1 MIVRLAIATPLRRLF
16 DYLPPPGHHPLLQP
30 GMRVSVPFGRQQKI
44 GVILSLEQT
53 SEVPRDKLKAISHVI
68 DEQPL
73 LPASHLDWL
82 SWLSNYYHHSLG
94 DTVFSALPT
103 LLRQNHPAQAKT
115 ISLWQLTTEGRD
127 AQVEQLKRAP
137 KQASLLS
144 ILQADSAGQS
154 SALLDEKIDGWRPA
168 MKKLLEKNWV
178 VEIQQ
183 SSLASHA
190 HISAQAPLRL
200 NQEQHAA
207 CEAVRAGLGSYH
219 CFLLDGVT
227 GSGKT
232 EVYLQII
239 EQVLTRGEQAMVL
252 VPEIGLTP
260 QLLDRFIRRFPQ
272 PMALL
277 HSGLNDTERLNN
289 WLAAKSGEARII
301 IGTRSAIFTPLAK
314 PGIIIID
321 EEHDASFKQG
331 DGLRYHTRDIAL
343 VRANRQGI
351 PVLLGSATPSLESLY
366 NCQQKRFTRLRLQKR
381 AGHAAAPGIE
391 TLDLRNQPMLENI
404 SHALLRETKKHLERG
419 NQVLFFLNR
428 RGFAPT
434 LICHQCG
441 NIEMCRRCDTHMTL
455 HQQSK
460 RLCCHHCGSERPIP
474 HQCPS
479 CGELDIRPQGF
490 GTERVE
496 KALAEHFANYEVIR
510 IDRDT
515 TRRKGSFE
523 ALLDKV
529 HSGAG
534 QILLG
539 TQMLA
544 KGHDFPNVTLV
555 GILDADGGLFSMDFR
570 ATERL
575 AQLVTQVA
583 GRAGRG
589 DKPGKVIIQTHHPE
603 HPLLTTLIRDG
614 FHAFAEAALD
624 ERRQAQF
631 PPYRFAALIR
641 AEATAQALPMDVL
654 SALHTLSENHSKVE
668 FLGPVPAVIE
678 KRAGRFRAQLLL
690 IAEHRRDLHA
700 LLAKII
706 QFLENHKDAKKVRW
720 SVDVDPQDMS

>member
-1 MIVRLAIATPLRRLF
+1 MIARLAIATPLRRLF
-16 DYLPPPGHHPLLQP
+16 DYLPPKGEHPALQP
-30 GMRVSVPFGRQQKI
+30 GMRVKVPFGRQQKI
-44 GVILSLEQT
+44 GLVISLHET
-53 SEVPRDKLKAISHVI
+53 SDVSANKLRTISEVI

-73 LPASHLDWL
+73 LEADHL
-82 SWLSNYYHHSLG
+82 SWLDWINNYYHHSLG

-103 LLRQNHPAQAKT
+103 LLRQGNPAETKT
-115 ISLWQLTTEGRD
+115 ISLWHLTDAGRELSI
-127 AQVEQLKRAP
+127 EQLKRAP
-137 KQASLLS
+137 KQASLLTV
-144 ILQADSAGQS
+144 LQAHPDGQS
-154 SALLDEKIDGWRPA
+154 SAQLDEKVEAWRPS
-168 MKKLLEKNWV
+168 MKKLVEKGWV
-178 VEIQQ
+178 EELQQ
-183 SSLASHA
+183 SAFSPANNHTP
-190 HISAQAPLRL
+190 QTAPQL

-207 CEAVRAGLGSYH
+207 CEAVHAGLGNYH
-219 CFLLDGVT
+219 CYLLDGVT

-232 EVYLQII
+232 EVYLQVI
-239 EQVLTRGEQAMVL
+239 EQVLARGEQALVL

-260 QLLDRFIRRFPQ
+260 QLLNRFTRRFPQ
-272 PMALL
+272 SMALL
-277 HSGLNDTERLNN
+277 HSGLNDSERLNN

-331 DGLRYHTRDIAL
+331 DSLRYHTRDIAL
-343 VRANRQGI
+343 VRANRLGI

-381 AGHAAAPGIE
+381 AGAAKPPTIE

-404 SHALLRETKKHLERG
+404 SHALLREAKKHLERG

-434 LICHQCG
+434 LICHHCG
-441 NIEMCRRCDTHMTL
+441 EIEMCRRCDTHMTL

-460 RLCCHHCGSERPIP
+460 RLRCHHCGSERPIP
-474 HQCPS
+474 NQCTA
-479 CGELDIRPQGF
+479 CGDLDIRPQGF

-496 KALAEHFANYEVIR
+496 QALAEHFASHEVIR

-523 ALLDKV
+523 ALLEKV
-529 HSGAG
+529 HSGEG

-555 GILDADGGLFSMDFR
+555 GILDADGGLFSSDFR

-589 DKPGKVIIQTHHPE
+589 EKLGKVIIQTHHPE
-603 HPLLTTLIRDG
+603 HPLLNTLIQEG
-614 FHAFAEAALD
+614 FHAFAEAALE
-624 ERRQAQF
+624 ERRQAHF

-641 AEATAQALPMDVL
+641 AEATTQALPMEVL
-654 SALHTLSENHSKVE
+654 SSLHTLSADQGQVE
-668 FLGPVPAVIE
+668 FLGPIPAVIE
-678 KRAGRFRAQLLL
+678 RRAGRYRAQLLL
-690 IAEHRRDLHA
+690 IAEQRRELHA
-700 LLAKII
+700 LLARII
-706 QFLENHKDAKKVRW
+706 SFLENHKEAKKVRW
-720 SVDVDPQDMS
+720 SVDVDPQDMN